1 MTEKN
6 ILNNN
11 DINNNNNNLISDLK
25 NTNNEDL
32 IKKQNFLKSE
42 IIDQGFNPEDFTNY
56 LREVKGEEGMNLES
70 WKFEELQ
77 HENLNYKKFLKEKE
91 KLENQ
96 IKNIENVPINNNHDF
111 EINNNN
117 NFLFEKENILYENDN
132 YDINDDNDSVMSMEN
147 NIKIENESINF
158 QTYQN
163 NPDRNNN
170 EKYLN
175 CQIQRKNQLTDLKKL
190 IISVSRPE
198 IKKNSI
204 FSFSYFQ
211 YTLTCP
217 YLKTTVLR
225 KLNEFEWFRKKLI
238 LFYPTI
244 YIPPLPMVK
253 FFKKWNEEFLLR
265 KLIYIQK
272 FINSLIRIKL
282 IRSSQIFFDFIS
294 LPHEEFVKRIDF
306 YNTIPKE
313 KEITNYIN
321 YDGVLNITINPYL
334 DFKAMK
340 IENDINL
347 KCYLYQKLN
356 YALKDLMKE
365 MDIISEKYKEVSN
378 IFRDLNKIYFHSKAI
393 ENDKI
398 SNFYKDLTEIFLSW
412 NTELKQQKKFFNFEI
427 KYFFKYIQKE
437 LLEYNNIVKEY
448 VNVKQ
453 MYNDY
458 MNGKLN
464 PEFSN
469 FIQVQNYYGFILNKT
484 VSEYEKLHFTHLK
497 RLKKHFERINKK
509 KDIFASDYKNYMK
522 LLSFNL

>member
-1 MTEKN
+1 MIEKTF
-6 ILNNN
+6 LNNN
-11 DINNNNNNLISDLK
+11 DNNNNNNNLISDLK

-96 IKNIENVPINNNHDF
+96 IKNIENVPINNNNDF

-356 YALKDLMKE
+356 YALKD
-365 MDIISEKYKEVSN
+365 
-378 IFRDLNKIYFHSKAI
+378 F
-393 ENDKI
+393 
-398 SNFYKDLTEIFLSW
+398 
-412 NTELKQQKKFFNFEI
+412 
-427 KYFFKYIQKE
+427 KYF
-437 LLEYNNIVKEY
+437 
-448 VNVKQ
+448 
-453 MYNDY
+453 
-458 MNGKLN
+458 
-464 PEFSN
+464 
-469 FIQVQNYYGFILNKT
+469 
-484 VSEYEKLHFTHLK
+484 
-497 RLKKHFERINKK
+497 
-509 KDIFASDYKNYMK
+509 
-522 LLSFNL
+522 